1 MIQKMDIEICV
12 CTECV
17 MNGSMDI
24 MQSIEQLKE
33 MSEELEDKYNTDIEL
48 NTTPVKCLGKSK
60 HGIHSPK
67 VSINEKV
74 FENTDSQTIM
84 AEIIALMKKESI

>member
-1 MIQKMDIEICV
+1 MTQTMDIEICV

-17 MNGSMDI
+17 MDGSMDI
-24 MQSIEQLKE
+24 MQSIEELKE
-33 MSEELEDKYNTDIEL
+33 MSSELEEKYNTDIEIKI
-48 NTTPVKCLGKSK
+48 TPVKCLGKNK

-67 VSINEKV
+67 VSINKQV

-84 AEIIALMKKESI
+84 AEIILLMKKEVI

>member
-1 MIQKMDIEICV
+1 MTQKMDIEICV

-33 MSEELEDKYNTDIEL
+33 MSDELQEKYNTDIEL
-48 NTTPVKCLGKSK
+48 NITPVKCLGERK

-67 VSINEKV
+67 ISINGQV

-84 AEIIALMKKESI
+84 AEIIALMKKEII